1 MPCKITHRLHGNE
14 AIYTA
19 YTAKSNL
26 ILQLKLKSG
35 VFDVFAV
42 FFSVISTLSHTSE
55 YTADKVVMQ
64 VMKPMQTSKTANTS
78 LFKFNVEI
86 KIRLIV
92 STYDNQ
98 AVIFSF

>member
-1 MPCKITHRLHGNE
+1 L
-14 AIYTA
+14 
-19 YTAKSNL
+19 NL

-42 FFSVISTLSHTSE
+42 FFLVIPTLSDTSE

-64 VMKPMQTSKTANTS
+64 VIKPMQTSKTSNTS

-86 KIRLIV
+86 KIRLTV
-92 STYDNQ
+92 NTYDSR
-98 AVIFSF
+98 AVIFSFQVKNQNQR